1 MPGFVRAWLE
11 CDTLRDMLLDARHA
25 DDDTGASRSAQFR
38 GERGAGEARHVQP
51 EEVTPLADLLDA
63 PDQALDLPQGGAGRT
78 SMRVEHYDAE
88 LTEHV
93 YFRIDVLI
101 RGAGG
106 DSMSVRIP
114 PVPESPPLQ

>member
-1 MPGFVRAWLE
+1 MRA
-11 CDTLRDMLLDARHA
+11 
-25 DDDTGASRSAQFR
+25 
-38 GERGAGEARHVQP
+38 
-51 EEVTPLADLLDA
+51 
-63 PDQALDLPQGGAGRT
+63 
-78 SMRVEHYDAE
+78 EHYDAE

-114 PVPESPPLQ
+114 PPLKLRAANDREGRRLNYLNFQMFILIFRAEANAGEVLPGSGLGDAYRTRTCDPRITNAAG